1 MKTLFRWINPI
12 VFMASRT
19 PLHWLFSH
27 QVMVLV
33 FKGRRSGRSF
43 AIPVSYMLGAEVGGN
58 QLLCM
63 TDINGVWWRN
73 LLEAQC
79 IQIVHKGQNK
89 DASVNVI
96 ESDLCKK
103 RDALAGFCRRSRV
116 SAIFS
121 GVGMQAGEPIEEEL
135 TTAAE
140 RHVLIELTLV
150 A

>member
-1 MKTLFRWINPI
+1 M
-12 VFMASRT
+12 
-19 PLHWLFSH
+19 
-27 QVMVLV
+27 

-43 AIPVSYMLGAEVGGN
+43 AIPVSYIPSGEVDGK

-73 LLEAQC
+73 LLEARC

-89 DASVNVI
+89 DAFVNVI
-96 ESDLCKK
+96 ESDLYKK
-103 RDALAGFCRRSRV
+103 RDALSGFCRRSRV

-121 GVGMQAGEPIEEEL
+121 GVGMKAGEPIEEEL
-135 TTAAE
+135 ATAAE

>member
-1 MKTLFRWINPI
+1 M
-12 VFMASRT
+12 
-19 PLHWLFSH
+19 
-27 QVMVLV
+27 

-43 AIPVSYMLGAEVGGN
+43 AIPVSYIPSGEVDGK

-73 LLEAQC
+73 LLEARY
-79 IQIVHKGQNK
+79 IQIIHKGDKK
-89 DASVNVI
+89 DASVKVI
-96 ESDLCKK
+96 ESDLCKM
-103 RDALAGFCRRSRV
+103 RGALAGFCRRSRV

-121 GVGMQAGEPIEEEL
+121 GVGMQAGEPIREEL
-135 TTAAE
+135 EAAAE

>member
-1 MKTLFRWINPI
+1 M
-12 VFMASRT
+12 
-19 PLHWLFSH
+19 
-27 QVMVLV
+27 

-43 AIPVSYMLGAEVGGN
+43 AIPVSYIPGTEEDGK

-73 LLEAQC
+73 LLEARS
-79 IQIVHKGQNK
+79 IRIVHKGKNRE
-89 DASVNVI
+89 ASVKVI

-103 RDALAGFCRRSRV
+103 RDALSGFCRRSRV

-121 GVGMQAGEPIEEEL
+121 GVGMQAGEPIEEVL
-135 TTAAE
+135 AAAAE